1 MKEGEKY
8 DKKSLSTITG
18 KNPGWKEIAKDCVGF
33 ANARGG
39 IIAIGI
45 EDKEDLPPSNQKINS
60 QQVDTLRK
68 RISELTVN
76 VACNLSIEME
86 ENGGEWIK
94 IQIYPSQTSIASTTD
109 G

>member
-45 EDKEDLPPSNQKINS
+45 EDKEDDAELFEDKMSKL
-60 QQVDTLRK
+60 T
-68 RISELTVN
+68 SELGV
-76 VACNLSIEME
+76 LFLKSHGLE
-86 ENGGEWIK
+86 EQIHKTLGGLGYEF
-94 IQIYPSQTSIASTTD
+94 
-109 G
+109 